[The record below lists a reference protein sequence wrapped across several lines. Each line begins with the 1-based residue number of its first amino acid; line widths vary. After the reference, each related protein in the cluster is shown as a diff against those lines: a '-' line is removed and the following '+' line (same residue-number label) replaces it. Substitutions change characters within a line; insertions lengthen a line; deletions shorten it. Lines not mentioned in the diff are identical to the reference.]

1 MRNKQDND
9 ITLYSIEELK
19 CMQNRQHTRQ
29 YNPFSNSEIEKEIIR
44 RKITDVLF
52 LIEKPEG
59 ELTCNVFAFM
69 PKELHNNSNPKLFTS
84 YAHIEQHSACC
95 LEYANECKEATSIE
109 YSDLKKELESIGY
122 NLNILN
128 K

>member
-1 MRNKQDND
+1 MIQDTN
-9 ITLYSIEELK
+9 
-19 CMQNRQHTRQ
+19 
-29 YNPFSNSEIEKEIIR
+29 
-44 RKITDVLF
+44 ITDVLF

-84 YAHIEQHSACC
+84 YAHIGQHSSCC

-109 YSDLKKELESIGY
+109 YADLKKELESIGY

-128 K
+128 KE